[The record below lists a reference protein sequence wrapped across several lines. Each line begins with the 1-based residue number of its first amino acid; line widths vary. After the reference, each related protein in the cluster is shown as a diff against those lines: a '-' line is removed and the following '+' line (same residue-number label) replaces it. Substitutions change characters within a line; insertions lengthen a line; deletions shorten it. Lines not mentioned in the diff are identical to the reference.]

1 VTGVA
6 WHTAPSMRLLLP
18 NRPEARALD
27 LPAEVEP
34 VFFDRD
40 RAPSAEQVAG
50 VEFAVIDPPSPPGTV
65 EALAQADAL
74 KVVQTMSAGV
84 DFLTG
89 KLPDHITLCDAA
101 GVHDASVAE
110 WVAAVLLADAKRLP
124 EFGEFQRLAS
134 WRHLELADL
143 EGMSVLV
150 LGHGSI
156 GRAVE
161 SRLAPFGVS
170 FTRVARR
177 ARDGVHAIEELPD
190 LIGDA
195 DVVVVLVPLTDQT
208 RGLLDADLLGRM
220 KSGALLI
227 NAARGPV
234 VDTDALLQALD
245 AKRIRAAL
253 DVTDPEPLPDG
264 HPLFT
269 APGVTITPHV
279 AGDVPLFPRRAM
291 ELVADQVRRHLAGEP
306 LRNVVSDGY

>member
-1 VTGVA
+1 
-6 WHTAPSMRLLLP
+6 MRLLLP
-18 NRPEARALD
+18 DRPEARALD
-27 LPAEVEP
+27 LPDGVEP
-34 VFFDRD
+34 VFFDRE
-40 RAPSAEQVAG
+40 RAPAPEQLAG
-50 VEFAVIDPPSPPGTV
+50 VEFAVIDPPSPEGTLEV
-65 EALAQADAL
+65 LAQADEL
-74 KVVQTMSAGV
+74 QVVQTMSAGV
-84 DFLTG
+84 DFLAG
-89 KLPDHITLCDAA
+89 KLPDHVTLCDAA

-110 WVAAVLLADAKRLP
+110 WVAATLLADAKRLR
-124 EFGEFQRLAS
+124 EFGEFQRLAT
-134 WRHLELADL
+134 WDHLELADV
-143 EGMSVLV
+143 EGMSVLI

-161 SRLAPFGVS
+161 SRLAPFGVG

-177 ARDGVHAIEELPD
+177 ARDGVHAIGELPD

-208 RGLLDADLLGRM
+208 RGLLDADILGRM
-220 KSGALLI
+220 KAGALLI

-234 VDTDALLQALD
+234 VDTGALLDALND
-245 AKRIRAAL
+245 RRIRAAL

-264 HPLFT
+264 HPLWS

-291 ELVADQVRRHLAGEP
+291 ELVADQVRRYTAGEP

>member
-1 VTGVA
+1 
-6 WHTAPSMRLLLP
+6 MRLLLP
-18 NRPEARALD
+18 DRPEARALD
-27 LPAEVEP
+27 LPDGVEP
-34 VFFDRD
+34 VFVDRE
-40 RAPSAEQVAG
+40 RAPTADEAAG
-50 VEFAVIDPPSPPGTV
+50 VEFAVLDPPPPDGTV
-65 EALAQADAL
+65 EALVRVGTL
-74 KVVQTMSAGV
+74 RVVQTLSAGV
-84 DFLTG
+84 DSIVDQ
-89 KLPDHITLCDAA
+89 LPDNVTLCDAA

-110 WVAAVLLADAKRLP
+110 WVAAVLLSDAKRLP

-143 EGMSVLV
+143 EGMAVLI

-161 SRLAPFGVS
+161 SRLAPFGVG

-177 ARDGVHAIEELPD
+177 ARDGVHAIGELPE
-190 LIGDA
+190 LIGGA
-195 DVVVVLVPLTDQT
+195 DVVVVLVPLTDET
-208 RGLLDADLLGRM
+208 EGLLDADMLARM
-220 KSGALLI
+220 KEGALLV

-234 VDTDALLQALD
+234 VDTRALLDALEAR
-245 AKRIRAAL
+245 RIRAAL

-264 HPLFT
+264 HPLFS

-291 ELVADQVRRHLAGEP
+291 ELVADQVRRYTAGQP

>member
-18 NRPEARALD
+18 DRPEARALD

-253 DVTDPEPLPDG
+253 DVTDPEPLPAD
-264 HPLFT
+264 HPLLE
-269 APGVTITPHV
+269 APNLLVVPHV
-279 AGDVPLFPRRAM
+279 GSAT
-291 ELVADQVRRHLAGEP
+291 VRTRHKMTEIAVDNLLAALAGEP
-306 LRNVVSDGY
+306 MPHQAN